1 VKTAISVPDE
11 TFRRASARAAALG
24 VSRSEFFSVAA
35 DRYLQIL
42 DSDSLT
48 ARIDEALSCDD
59 GDDST
64 SAAVEAAHRLLA
76 RQPSDW

>member
-1 VKTAISVPDE
+1 MKTAISVPDE
-11 TFRRASARAAALG
+11 TFRRASDRAAALG

-48 ARIDEALSCDD
+48 ARIDEALSLDD
-59 GDDST
+59 HDDSAK
-64 SAAVEAAHRLLA
+64 AAVDAGRRFLA
-76 RQPSDW
+76 KQSSDW